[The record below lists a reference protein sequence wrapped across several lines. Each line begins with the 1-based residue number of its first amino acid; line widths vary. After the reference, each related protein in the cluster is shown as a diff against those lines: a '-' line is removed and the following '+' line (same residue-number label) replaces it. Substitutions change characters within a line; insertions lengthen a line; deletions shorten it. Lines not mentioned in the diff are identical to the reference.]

1 MKLYNIH
8 SIRKMVYK
16 ITTNSKYDYAVLPN
30 ILQINFAAGKPNQK
44 WVSNIAYI
52 STDEKRLYTA
62 VVKDL

>member
-1 MKLYNIH
+1 
-8 SIRKMVYK
+8 MVYK